1 MRAGPTCEPV
11 LDTDDYFR
19 DATMNRYFAVAVLC
33 AAAAVAPALAQAPAS
48 APAAP
53 YTPPSSTLSSLFARY
68 TVRGDFGAKDP
79 KEWGGTTTWVAAD
92 GKGTVVVLVRVAPHF
107 RFFTTDGKPIRQW
120 GGEELF
126 TGEAHSVH
134 FGPDGNLW
142 ATDSVDHVVR
152 KLSPTGEL
160 LLTLGKPKVAGD
172 NASQDAFNRPNAVA
186 FDSRGN
192 IFVSDGYG
200 NQRVVEFTPEGKFVR
215 IFGGRKGNGD
225 GEMAMVHGVAVDAQG
240 RVYATDSDN
249 QRVVVFDAQGTFL
262 KNISITGRGGSY
274 MAADGTFYI
283 SDMNSG
289 AVAVLKNDQIVDVIK
304 VEGRPHG
311 LAVDP
316 TTGDVYTSST
326 VATRPG
332 VTKAALRQPAA
343 GAK

>member
-1 MRAGPTCEPV
+1 
-11 LDTDDYFR
+11 
-19 DATMNRYFAVAVLC
+19 MNARTAVALLLF
-33 AAAAVAPALAQAPAS
+33 AGATPALAQAPAS

-53 YTPPSSTLSSLFARY
+53 FTPPSSTLSSIFGRY
-68 TVRGDFGAKDP
+68 TVRGDFGVKEP

-92 GKGTVVVLVRVAPHF
+92 GKGTVVVLVRVAPYF

-120 GGEELF
+120 GDKDLF

-134 FGPDGNLW
+134 FGPDGSVW
-142 ATDSVDHVVR
+142 ATDSVDHTVR
-152 KLSPTGEL
+152 KFSPTGEL
-160 LLTLGKPKVAGD
+160 LLTLGKHKVAGD
-172 NASQDAFNRPNAVA
+172 NTSQDAFNRPNVVA
-186 FDSRGN
+186 FGPRGQV
-192 IFVSDGYG
+192 FVSDGYA

-215 IFGGRKGNGD
+215 IFGGKKGTGD
-225 GEMAMVHGVAVDAQG
+225 GEMAMVHGVAIDAQG

-249 QRVVVFDAQGTFL
+249 QRVVVFDAQGKFL
-262 KNISITGRGGSY
+262 KNIPMTGRGGSY

-283 SDMNSG
+283 SDVNSG
-289 AVAVLKNDQIVDVIK
+289 AVAVLKNDQLADVIK

-332 VTKAALRQPAA
+332 VTKATARRATA
-343 GAK
+343 GAAN